1 MAEKLDPRQVV
12 TFGRLVLGLLALAVL
27 GAGCTPLPVGLA
39 SKKYRRQTKL
49 DVDIYD
55 LIQSRIAGHMVLATH
70 AAYSR
75 PFGFFAR
82 SEPRACEL
90 VGDAV
95 TKFLSGEAPSETPGV
110 WVTRMEPTQIESDDT
125 IAVFLDE
132 FGDELEF
139 DYSRGK
145 EKKFVGCITECLSW
159 YGPRGH

>member
-1 MAEKLDPRQVV
+1 MNQKFDPRKVLAV
-12 TFGRLVLGLLALAVL
+12 RRLVLGLLALAVL
-27 GAGCTPLPVGLA
+27 GAGCTGATLG
-39 SKKYRRQTKL
+39 KKYRWQTKL

-55 LIQSRIAGHMVLATH
+55 LIQSRIAGHMWLATH
-70 AAYSR
+70 GTYVR
-75 PFGFFAR
+75 PFGFFAHT
-82 SEPRACEL
+82 EPRACGL

-95 TKFLSGEAPSETPGV
+95 TKFLSGEAPSGTPGV

-145 EKKFVGCITECLSW
+145 EKKFVGCITE
-159 YGPRGH
+159 YH